1 MAIDGSCDE
10 EVFDCNEVLKAL
22 AHPLRR
28 AILAKLK
35 DPELH
40 FSEQQHPLS
49 LGVCAGLI
57 EQGCPL
63 AQSSASA
70 HLAALQAAGLLRAR
84 KIGTNVF
91 YQRNEQA
98 IRVFLT
104 RITAELTARPA
115 RMDDTE
121 RNNDVETV

>member
-1 MAIDGSCDE
+1 MAIDDPRDE
-10 EVFDCNEVLKAL
+10 KVLDCNEVLKAL

-28 AILAKLK
+28 AILVKLK

-91 YQRNEQA
+91 YQRNEEAIQA
-98 IRVFLT
+98 FLT
-104 RITAELTARPA
+104 RINAELTAEPA
-115 RMDDTE
+115 RMADTE